1 MKSPLLFTPG
11 PLTTSRSV
19 KEAMLLDLGSRDRR
33 FIDVVR
39 GIRGRLLALGG
50 AAEPE
55 YTAVL
60 MQGSGTF
67 GIESVLGSAVP
78 RAGKVLV
85 LSNGAYGE
93 RIAEIARVLQID
105 VEVIATDER
114 RPVDPAAAALAL
126 ARDTKISHVA
136 AVHCETSTG
145 LRNPVEALGRTV
157 REAGRSLVI
166 DAMSSFGA
174 VPLSLPEIGIDYLI
188 SSANKCIEG
197 VPGFSFV
204 LARRAALEGA
214 SGNARS
220 LSLDLAAQARGLDGN
235 GQFRFTPPTH
245 AILAFNQ
252 ALDELDGEGGVAGR
266 AARYGKNC
274 DVLTRAMK
282 AMGFRLYLD
291 EAFRSHIITSF
302 YCPDHPRFSFDDFY
316 SRLAA
321 RGFVIYPG
329 KVSRADCFRIGT
341 IGRIYPAD
349 VEALTAAIA
358 EVLAEMDIPVPLAKE
373 RDQA

>member
-1 MKSPLLFTPG
+1 MALLFTPG

-19 KEAMLLDLGSRDRR
+19 KEAMLLDLGSRDRD
-33 FIDVVR
+33 FVEMVR

-67 GIESVLGSAVP
+67 GVESVLGSVVP
-78 RAGKVLV
+78 RGGRLLV

-93 RIAEIARVLQID
+93 RIAQIARVLQID
-105 VEVIATDER
+105 VEVVATDER
-114 RPVDPAAAALAL
+114 RAIDPAAAAEAL
-126 ARDTKISHVA
+126 ARDMKMSHVA
-136 AVHCETSTG
+136 VVHCETSTG
-145 LRNPVEALGRTV
+145 LLNPIEAIAARV
-157 REAGRSLVI
+157 REAGRSLIV

-174 VPLSLPEIGIDYLI
+174 VPLSLPEIGVDYLI

-220 LSLDLAAQARGLDGN
+220 LSLDLAAQARGLDVN

-245 AILAFNQ
+245 ALLAFNQ
-252 ALDELDGEGGVAGR
+252 ALGELDEEGGVAGR
-266 AARYGKNC
+266 AARYRENC
-274 DVLTRAMK
+274 SILVRAMES
-282 AMGFRLYLD
+282 MGFRLYLE
-291 EAFRSHIITSF
+291 EALRSYIITSF
-302 YCPDHPRFSFDDFY
+302 HCPPHPRFSFEDFY
-316 SRLAA
+316 GRLSA

-341 IGRIYPAD
+341 IGRIHPSD
-349 VEALTAAIA
+349 VEALAAAIA
-358 EVLAEMDIPVPLAKE
+358 EVLAEMDISLPNEGA
-373 RDQA
+373 

>member
-1 MKSPLLFTPG
+1 LFTPG

-19 KEAMLLDLGSRDRR
+19 KEAMLLDLGSRDRV
-33 FIDVVR
+33 FVEMVR
-39 GIRGRLLALGG
+39 GIRSRLLALGG

-67 GIESVLGSAVP
+67 GVESVLGSVVP
-78 RAGKVLV
+78 RPGDGRLLV

-93 RIAEIARVLQID
+93 RIAQIARVLQID
-105 VEVIATDER
+105 TEVIATPEFER
-114 RPVDPAAAALAL
+114 RAIDPAAAAEAL
-126 ARDTKISHVA
+126 ARDSKISHVA
-136 AVHCETSTG
+136 AVFCETSTG
-145 LRNPVEALGRTV
+145 LLNPIEALGARV
-157 REAGRSLVI
+157 REAGRSLIV

-174 VPLSLPEIGIDYLI
+174 VPLSLPEVGVDYLI

-197 VPGFSFV
+197 VPGFSFI

-220 LSLDLAAQARGLDGN
+220 LSLDLAAQARGLDSN

-245 AILAFNQ
+245 ALLAFHQ
-252 ALDELDGEGGVAGR
+252 ALEELEAEGGVKGR
-266 AARYGKNC
+266 AARYQANC
-274 DVLTRAMK
+274 STLTRAME
-282 AMGFRLYLD
+282 AMGFRLYL
-291 EAFRSHIITSF
+291 EGALRSYIITSF
-302 YCPDHPRFSFDDFY
+302 YCPAHPRFSFEDFY
-316 SRLAA
+316 NRLSA

-341 IGRIYPAD
+341 IGRIHPPD
-349 VEALTAAIA
+349 VEALAAAIA
-358 EVLAEMDIPVPLAKE
+358 EVLTEMGIPVPVQNEGA
-373 RDQA
+373 

>member
-349 VEALTAAIA
+349 VEALAAAIA

-373 RDQA
+373 RDEA

>member
-1 MKSPLLFTPG
+1 MALLFTPG

-19 KEAMLLDLGSRDRR
+19 KEAMLLDLGSRDRV
-33 FIDVVR
+33 FIEMVR

-67 GIESVLGSAVP
+67 GVESVLGSVVP
-78 RAGKVLV
+78 RDGTLLV
-85 LSNGAYGE
+85 LSNGVYGE
-93 RIAEIARVLQID
+93 RIAQIARVLQID
-105 VEVIATDER
+105 VEVIAGDER
-114 RPVDPAAAALAL
+114 RAIDPDAAADAL
-126 ARDTKISHVA
+126 ARDAKITHVA

-145 LRNPVEALGRTV
+145 LLNPIETLGARV
-157 REAGRSLVI
+157 REAGRSLIV

-174 VPLSLPEIGIDYLI
+174 VPLSLPGAFIDYMI

-197 VPGFSFV
+197 VPGFSLI

-220 LSLDLAAQARGLDGN
+220 LSLDLAAQARGLDGY

-245 AILAFNQ
+245 ALLAFNQ
-252 ALDELDGEGGVAGR
+252 ALDELESEGGVEGR
-266 AARYGKNC
+266 AARYSENC
-274 DVLTRAMK
+274 GVLTRAME
-282 AMGFRLYLD
+282 AMGFRPYLE
-291 EAFRSHIITSF
+291 EALRSYIITSF
-302 YCPDHPRFSFDDFY
+302 HCPPRPRFSFDDFY
-316 SRLAA
+316 NRLSV

-341 IGRIYPAD
+341 IGRIFPAD
-349 VEALTAAIA
+349 VEALAAAIA
-358 EVLAEMDIPVPLAKE
+358 EVLAEMEISVPLPNQGA
-373 RDQA
+373 

>member
-204 LARRAALEGA
+204 LARRAALDGA

-316 SRLAA
+316 SRLDA

-373 RDQA
+373 RDEA

>member
-105 VEVIATDER
+105 VEVIATYER

-126 ARDTKISHVA
+126 ARDAKISHVA

-373 RDQA
+373 RDEA